1 MPCRYHRPRAG
12 ARLIGLLVGLQVA
25 VCATAFAASEQAELS
40 AEQSHYRQLSLLLIV
55 SVGVAPDFLDH
66 LLRQAEQ
73 VPGLADLPP
82 FQVDDFQTPLN
93 RIIDPPAVLAS
104 AARLFAYTRD
114 NEARIRDEMTRL
126 VIDHPELIS
135 ALDADSITEEAIIIR
150 SSLAGSMEFS
160 GVASS
165 NGHAADLQA
174 YQNQT
179 LYLRNMMEYRAFRED
194 LAAVTDSA
202 LRDTVGRLDAYQR
215 MLDDNTTLDGFS
227 RRMAAI
233 ELMYLQITGKPPKPP
248 PMPGEELID
257 AESQVR

>member
-1 MPCRYHRPRAG
+1 M
-12 ARLIGLLVGLQVA
+12 LGLLAGLLMA
-25 VCATAFAASEQAELS
+25 ISATASARSEPPELT
-40 AEQSHYRQLSLLLIV
+40 AEQGHYRQLSLLLLV
-55 SVGVAPDFLDH
+55 SEGIQPDFLDH
-66 LLRQAEQ
+66 LLHQAEQ
-73 VPGLADLPP
+73 VHSLADLPP
-82 FQVDDFQTPLN
+82 FQVDDFQAPLN
-93 RIIDPPAVLAS
+93 RIIDQPAVIAS

-114 NEARIRDEMTRL
+114 HEARIRAEMTRL
-126 VIDHPELIS
+126 VTDHPDLIS
-135 ALDADSITEEAIIIR
+135 ALDPDSITEEAIIIR

-160 GVASS
+160 GVADS

-174 YQNQT
+174 YQDQT
-179 LYLRNMMEYRAFRED
+179 IYLRNMMEYRAFRAD